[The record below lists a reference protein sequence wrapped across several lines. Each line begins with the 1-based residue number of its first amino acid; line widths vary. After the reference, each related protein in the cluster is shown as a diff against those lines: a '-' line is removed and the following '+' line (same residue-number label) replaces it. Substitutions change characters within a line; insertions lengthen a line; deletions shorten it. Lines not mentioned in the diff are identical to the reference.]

1 MCEDLKCSLIQRG
14 YSSFEGA
21 SDCSSCLETVEYQLL
36 SEARLEALEALQ
48 TEPRLRTH

>member
-1 MCEDLKCSLIQRG
+1 MCADGKWSLMQSG

-21 SDCSSCLETVEYQLL
+21 SDCSSCLETVEYQML

-48 TEPRLRTH
+48 TELRLRTH